1 MPMSALNLDYQQ
13 NPPLRW
19 VGTALLVLMLLA
31 LLLAVAYYVDLS
43 GKAVSWEDRLEQ
55 VERRQGRALQGGR
68 TGGSEVGDM
77 ALEVKRANEVL
88 RQLTLPW
95 EELFRAVESASGKE
109 VALLAMEPNT
119 EKHVVKISGEAKNFV
134 ALLNY
139 ITQMENQDVFGTVYL
154 QSHQVQQ
161 QDPDKPVRFS
171 LLAVW
176 RGKS

>member
-1 MPMSALNLDYQQ
+1 MSTLNLDYQQ
-13 NPPLRW
+13 NLPFRW
-19 VGTALLVLMLLA
+19 AGSALLVLMLSA
-31 LLLAVAYYVDLS
+31 LVMTIAHYIELN
-43 GKAVSWEDRLEQ
+43 GKAADWEDRLEQ
-55 VERRQGRALQGGR
+55 TERRQGRALPAGR
-68 TGGSEVGDM
+68 HGSREAEDAM
-77 ALEVKRANEVL
+77 LEVKRANEVL

-119 EKHVVKISGEAKNFV
+119 EKHVVKISGEAKDFV

-139 ITQMENQDVFGTVYL
+139 ITQLEKKDVFGTVYL

>member
-1 MPMSALNLDYQQ
+1 MTMAELRLDYQQ
-13 NPPLRW
+13 SLPFRW
-19 VGTALLVLMLLA
+19 AGPALLA
-31 LLLAVAYYVDLS
+31 LTLTALILTVAYYVELN

-55 VERRQGRALQGGR
+55 AERRQGRASPPGR
-68 TGGSEVGDM
+68 PGDRGVEDM
-77 ALEVKRANEVL
+77 AREVKRANEVL

-95 EELFRAVESASGKE
+95 DELFKAVESAAGKE

-119 EKHVVKISGEAKNFV
+119 EKHVVKISGEAKDLGV
-134 ALLNY
+134 LLNY
-139 ITQMENQDVFGTVYL
+139 IMQLEEQDVFGPVYL

-176 RGKS
+176 REKP